1 MMEATKLLRKQHEE
15 VKRLFAQ
22 YEDAGPRSEKNGLF
36 EKIADALAAHST
48 VEEKL
53 FYPSV
58 YVGPLKSQLEEAV
71 EEHLA
76 AKRIIADLLKMA
88 PEDKQFDAKMAVL
101 KEAIEHH
108 VEEEEGELFP
118 KVEKNFESG
127 ELAVMGEQM
136 ETMFE
141 ELVREEPRRSV
152 PGETGEAAPL
162 G

>member
-1 MMEATKLLRKQHEE
+1 MEATKLLRKQHEE
-15 VKRLFAQ
+15 VKGLFAQ
-22 YEDAGPRSEKNGLF
+22 YGEGESRSGKQALF
-36 EKIADALAAHST
+36 DKIADALAAHST
-48 VEEKL
+48 IEERV

-58 YVGPLKSQLEEAV
+58 YVGPLKDQLEEAV

-76 AKRIIADLLKMA
+76 AKRIIADLLKMG
-88 PEDKQFDAKMAVL
+88 PEDEQFDAKMTVL

-118 KVEKNFESG
+118 QVEKNFDSS
-127 ELAVMGEQM
+127 ELEAMGNEM

-141 ELVREEPRRSV
+141 DLLKHEPRRNV
-152 PGETGEAAPL
+152 PKETGEAAPL

>member
-1 MMEATKLLRKQHEE
+1 MEATKLLKEQHAEVKQMFKEFEAATTQRRKQE
-15 VKRLFAQ
+15 LF
-22 YEDAGPRSEKNGLF
+22 DKV
-36 EKIADALAAHST
+36 ADALAAHST
-48 VEEKL
+48 IEEKI

-58 YVGPLKSQLEEAV
+58 YVGSLKEKLKEAV

-76 AKRIIADLLKMA
+76 AKRIIADLLRLS
-88 PEDKQFDAKMAVL
+88 PEDEQFDAKMAVL

-118 KVEKNFESG
+118 QVKKNFDPS
-127 ELAVMGEQM
+127 ELAAMGERM
-136 ETMFE
+136 EMVFK
-141 ELVREEPRRSV
+141 ELVAKDPRRAV